1 MKFKTYR
8 DVSGLLVLISGKL
21 KKICKAYVQIEIK
34 LEINFADTISYR
46 DYVQAKKT
54 FIPNVKHLKIFV
66 ILMMR

>member
-46 DYVQAKKT
+46 DYV
-54 FIPNVKHLKIFV
+54 
-66 ILMMR
+66 